1 MIGTR
6 LGHYEV
12 LERIGS
18 GGMGVVYAA
27 RDTKLSRKVALKVLP
42 PELAADDL
50 AYARFEREARA
61 VASLNHPNIV
71 HVYSVEEENGIRF
84 ISMELVQGKTLR
96 ELIPVSGFALNRFL
110 EIAIPLTDAVAGAHL
125 AGITHRD
132 LKPANVM
139 LSDEGRLKVLDFGL
153 AKAEKGFT
161 GAGIDSEVPTEAR
174 TGRGEILGTVSYMS
188 PEQAEGRPLDPRSD
202 IFSLGILLYEML
214 SGRAPF
220 EGSSTTA
227 ILSAIL
233 KDEPRSLSERRPD
246 LPRDLVKLV
255 HRCLAKD
262 PGRRIQTA
270 TDVRNEL
277 EDLRRDLDSGDAA
290 PSPARSRRS
299 LNMGLWLAAAAV
311 LISTGLGILT
321 YTLLSGNDSLP
332 RLTNP
337 VQITSGGG
345 LETSPTWSPDGGRI
359 AFESTQSGNG
369 DIWVAQLGGGTP
381 VNLTSELVANDRFPS
396 WSPDGGLIAFASE
409 GATWVLSAVGGT
421 PRKVHEPEDLVLV
434 RDASWSADGTRLAV
448 SFWIAGGM
456 AIEIVSMA
464 TLETERLEL
473 PRICEDM
480 SWSPDG
486 RGFACVD
493 AGQPNWAVARPWLFY
508 PGREPIVLLD
518 DGSKSREPSW
528 SRDGTR
534 VFFVSNRGGSMD
546 LWQQRLGS
554 DGEPQGEPE
563 PLTTGVNLRS
573 FAFSPDGRKLAYSQ
587 GRTLGNVWRAPIL
600 KDRPATW
607 ADAQPITSDQA
618 YIRYLDLTPDGR
630 SLLVDSDR
638 DGRHHLW
645 ILPAEG
651 GAMTQLT
658 AGPAPDLNPV
668 VSPDGKNVVFYSWRT
683 GNRDLFVMP
692 LEGGPAR
699 PLAPHAGHDI
709 QPAWSPD
716 GSEIAFTSDRSG
728 INDIWIVAAAGGEPR
743 QLTDDPALDQAA
755 TWWPDG
761 RSLVFESWR
770 GYSPTLWRMP
780 TDGGEAQPLTTK
792 TGRASVWS
800 PDRKTMYFLSFGG
813 VIWARSMETGVE
825 SRAAEFEGR
834 QGALEPSAIDT
845 DGTYLYFTWREDEGD
860 IWVMDVEE
868 GR

>member
-42 PELAADDL
+42 PELAADDP

-71 HVYSVEEENGIRF
+71 QVYSVEEENGIRF

-96 ELIPVSGFALNRFL
+96 ELIPGGGFALHRFL
-110 EIAIPLTDAVAGAHL
+110 EIAIPLTDAVAGAHF

-139 LSDEGRLKVLDFGL
+139 LSDEGRVKVLDFGL

-161 GAGIDSEVPTEAR
+161 GAGIDSEVPTEVR
-174 TGRGEILGTVSYMS
+174 TDRGEILGTVSYMS

-214 SGRAPF
+214 AGQAPF
-220 EGSSTTA
+220 EGSSPA
-227 ILSAIL
+227 SILSAIL
-233 KDEPRSLSERRPD
+233 KDEPIAISERRPD

-270 TDVRNEL
+270 TDVRNSL
-277 EDLRRDLDSGDAA
+277 EELRRDLDSGELGQA
-290 PSPARSRRS
+290 SPPTRRS
-299 LNMGLWLAAAAV
+299 KVGLWLTASGLVAA
-311 LISTGLGILT
+311 GLGILA
-321 YTLLSGNDSLP
+321 YSLLSRNEPLP

-337 VQITSGGG
+337 VQVTSAGG
-345 LETSPTWSPDGGRI
+345 LETFPTWSPDGGRI
-359 AFESTQSGNG
+359 AFESSQSGNT

-381 VNLTSELVANDRFPS
+381 VNLTSDRGGRHRFPS
-396 WSPDGGLIAFASE
+396 WSPEGGLIAFASQE
-409 GATWVLSAVGGT
+409 ATWVLSAVGGA

-448 SFWIAGGM
+448 SFWVAGGM
-456 AIEIVSMA
+456 AIEIVSMT
-464 TLETERLEL
+464 TLETERIEL
-473 PRICEDM
+473 PMVCEDM

-493 AGQPNWAVARPWLFY
+493 AGQPNWAVSRPWLFY
-508 PGREPIVLLD
+508 PGREPILLLD
-518 DGSKSREPSW
+518 DGSKSRDPSW
-528 SRDGTR
+528 SSDGTR
-534 VFFVSNRGGSMD
+534 VFFASNRGGSMD

-554 DGEPQGEPE
+554 DGTPQGEPE

-573 FAFSPDGRKLAYSQ
+573 FAFSPDGKKLAYSQ
-587 GRTLGNVWRAPIL
+587 GRTLGNLWRVPIL
-600 KDRPATW
+600 ADRPATW
-607 ADAQPITSDQA
+607 ADAQQVTSDQA
-618 YIRYLDLTPDGR
+618 YIRYLGLTPDGR
-630 SLLVDSDR
+630 SLVVDSDR

-658 AGPAPDLNPV
+658 AGPAPDLNPS
-668 VSPDGKNVVFYSWRT
+668 VSPDGKSVVFYSWRT

-699 PLAPHAGHDI
+699 PIAPDPAHDI

-716 GSEIAFTSDRSG
+716 GSEIAFTSARSG
-728 INDIWIVAAAGGEPR
+728 NNDIWIVAAAGGEPR
-743 QLTDDPALDQAA
+743 QLTNDPSLDHAPA
-755 TWWPDG
+755 WWPDG
-761 RSLVFESWR
+761 SSVVFESWR
-770 GYSPTLWRMP
+770 GGSPTLWRMP
-780 TDGGEAQPLTTK
+780 PNGGEAQPATAAE
-792 TGRASVWS
+792 GRASVWS
-800 PDRKTMYFLSFGG
+800 PDRKTMYFMSFGRA
-813 VIWARSMETGVE
+813 IWARSMETGVE
-825 SRAAEFEGR
+825 RRAAEFSGR
-834 QGALEPSAIDT
+834 PGGVEPSSIDT
-845 DGTYLYFTWREDEGD
+845 DGTYLYFIWVEDEGD
-860 IWVMDVEE
+860 IWVMDVEG